1 MAQPAH
7 YVAHW
12 VNTRLAQLKYIT
24 GTTGTLGQH
33 NIGGIKDIMALNHI
47 WPKMH
52 DFYNMIR
59 GDEQKQ

>member
-1 MAQPAH
+1 MTAWPQGRRVVRDCTRMAQPAH

-33 NIGGIKDIMALNHI
+33 NTGGIKDIMA
-47 WPKMH
+47 
-52 DFYNMIR
+52 
-59 GDEQKQ
+59 

>member
-1 MAQPAH
+1 M
-7 YVAHW
+7 V
-12 VNTRLAQLKYIT
+12 QLKYIA